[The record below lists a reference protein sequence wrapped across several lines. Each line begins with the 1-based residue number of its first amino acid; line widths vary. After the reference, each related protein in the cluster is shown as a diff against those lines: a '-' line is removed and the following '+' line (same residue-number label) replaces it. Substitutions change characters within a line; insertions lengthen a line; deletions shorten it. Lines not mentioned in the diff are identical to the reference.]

1 MSSQNRY
8 RTLVDNLACIH
19 DATHEQRTGCLQ
31 AGLTKVLETIN
42 PQRADDWQQVK
53 VDSMRLLRVWR
64 ARGNCQG
71 DAELADQILEALTDF
86 ATTVEALPRLEISE
100 RPVTLAPVEVVV
112 SRVATHVPIP
122 APILKEMTT
131 DDAAAIEAALA
142 AIDDDDEEETDV
154 EVEPAETDDEDEDE
168 DEAETDTEEEVE
180 IDEEVAT
187 TVKIAEVEIETETDT
202 EEEEAAEST
211 TLPEKEEE
219 VVEPEADSASEAEE
233 EEEEGVEVEK
243 RTIRGREYWVSSEG
257 ILYAVTDEDEIG
269 DEVGRINKEGRPV
282 FLAPK

>member
-100 RPVTLAPVEVVV
+100 RPVTMAPVEVVV
-112 SRVATHVPIP
+112 SRAATYVPIP

-168 DEAETDTEEEVE
+168 AEIDTEEEVE

-187 TVKIAEVEIETETDT
+187 TVKIAEVEIETKTDT
-202 EEEEAAEST
+202 EEEEVAEST
-211 TLPEKEEE
+211 TVPEKEEE
-219 VVEPEADSASEAEE
+219 VVEPEADSASETEE